1 MEVLRATDRSILELI
16 RAHAG
21 VSAESTRA
29 VLEIAERVAEE
40 RGGG

>member
-1 MEVLRATDRSILELI
+1 MAVLRRTDRSVLELI

-21 VSAESTRA
+21 ISVENTRT
-29 VLEIAERVAEE
+29 VLEIADRVAEE